1 MLKVYKPTTPGRR
14 QTSVVDTSALTKK
27 RPEKSLTIYLRD
39 KAGRNNQGQV
49 TLRHQGGGLKNLYR
63 QIDFRQDKFDIPAK
77 VMALEYDPNRTAW
90 IALIY
95 FKDGEKRYILA
106 PHELKVG
113 DTVISS
119 KNQLEAKPGNRMP
132 LKYIPTAYLVH
143 NIELTPGEGGKMV
156 RSAGSGAV
164 LMTIEGGYAQLKL
177 PSGEIRIVSENSL
190 ASVGQLSNPDWHLV
204 RWGKAGRMRLRGI
217 RPSVRGKAMNPCDH
231 PHGGGEGHQPIGL
244 VHPKTPWGKTAL
256 GVKTRDKK
264 KWSSKFIL
272 KRRPSKH

>member
-49 TLRHQGGGLKNLYR
+49 TLRHQGGGVKNLYR

-119 KNQLEAKPGNRMP
+119 KNKLEAKPGNRMP
-132 LKYIPTAYLVH
+132 LKHIPTAYLVH
-143 NIELTPGEGGKMV
+143 NIELTPGEGGKIA

-217 RPSVRGKAMNPCDH
+217 RPSVRGKAMNPVDH

-256 GVKTRDKK
+256 GVKTRNKK

-272 KRRPSKH
+272 KRRPNKH

>member
-14 QTSVVDTSALTKK
+14 QTSVVDTSTLTKK

-119 KNQLEAKPGNRMP
+119 KNKLEAKPGNRMP
-132 LKYIPTAYLVH
+132 LKHIPTAYLVH
-143 NIELTPGEGGKMV
+143 NIELTPGEGGKIA

-217 RPSVRGKAMNPCDH
+217 RPSVRGKAMNPVDH

-256 GVKTRDKK
+256 GVKTRNKK

-272 KRRPSKH
+272 KRRPNKH

>member
-14 QTSVVDTSALTKK
+14 QTSVVDTSTLTKK
-27 RPEKSLTIYLRD
+27 RPEKSLTVYLRD

-119 KNQLEAKPGNRMP
+119 KNKLEAKPGNRMP
-132 LKYIPTAYLVH
+132 LKHIPTAYLVH
-143 NIELTPGEGGKMV
+143 NIELTPGEGGKIA

-217 RPSVRGKAMNPCDH
+217 RPSVRGKAMNPVDH

-256 GVKTRDKK
+256 GVKTRNKK
-264 KWSSKFIL
+264 KWSNKFIL
-272 KRRPSKH
+272 KRRPNKH

>member
-14 QTSVVDTSALTKK
+14 QTSIVDTSSLTKK

-49 TLRHQGGGLKNLYR
+49 TLRHQGGGVKNLYR
-63 QIDFRQDKFDIPAK
+63 QIDFRQDKFDMPAK
-77 VMALEYDPNRTAW
+77 VIALEYDPNRTAW
-90 IALIY
+90 IALII
-95 FKDGEKRYILA
+95 FPDGEKRYILA

-113 DTVISS
+113 DSVTFSR
-119 KNQLEAKPGNRMP
+119 NQLEAKPGNRMP

-143 NIELTPGEGGKMV
+143 NIEFTPGEGGKMV

-177 PSGEIRIVSENSL
+177 PSGEIRIVSENAL

-217 RPSVRGKAMNPCDH
+217 RPSVRGKAMNPVDH

-264 KWSSKFIL
+264 KWSKKFIL

>member
-49 TLRHQGGGLKNLYR
+49 TLRHQGGGVKNLYR

-119 KNQLEAKPGNRMP
+119 KNKLEAKPGNRMP
-132 LKYIPTAYLVH
+132 LKHIPTAYLVH
-143 NIELTPGEGGKMV
+143 NIELTPGEGGKIA

-217 RPSVRGKAMNPCDH
+217 RPSVRGKAMNPVDH

-256 GVKTRDKK
+256 GVKTRNKK

-272 KRRPSKH
+272 KRRPDNH

>member
-1 MLKVYKPTTPGRR
+1 MLRVYKPTTPGRR
-14 QTSVVDTSALTKK
+14 QTSIVDTSTLTKK

-49 TLRHQGGGLKNLYR
+49 TLRHQGGGVKNLYR
-63 QIDFRQDKFDIPAK
+63 QIDFRQDKFDMPAK
-77 VMALEYDPNRTAW
+77 VIALEYDPNRTAW
-90 IALIY
+90 IALIV

-113 DTVISS
+113 DSVIFS
-119 KNQLEAKPGNRMP
+119 KNHLEAKPGNRMP

-143 NIELTPGEGGKMV
+143 NIEFTPGEGGKMA

-164 LMTIEGGYAQLKL
+164 LMTIDGGYAQLKL
-177 PSGEIRIVSENSL
+177 PSGEVRIVSENAL

-217 RPSVRGKAMNPCDH
+217 RPSVRGKAMNPVDH

-244 VHPKTPWGKTAL
+244 VHPKTPWGKPAL
-256 GVKTRDKK
+256 GVKTRNKK
-264 KWSSKFIL
+264 KWSKKFIL
-272 KRRPSKH
+272 KRRK

>member
-14 QTSVVDTSALTKK
+14 QTSIVDTSVLTKK
-27 RPEKSLTIYLRD
+27 RPERSLTFYRRD
-39 KAGRNNQGQV
+39 KAGRNIYGEV
-49 TLRHQGGGLKNLYR
+49 TVRHQGGGHKKLYR
-63 QIDFRQDKFDIPAK
+63 QIDFRQDKFDLPAK
-77 VMALEYDPNRTAW
+77 VKALEYDPNRTAW

-95 FKDGEKRYILA
+95 FSDGEKRYILA
-106 PHELKVG
+106 PNGLKVG
-113 DTVISS
+113 DTVTFS
-119 KNQLEAKPGNRMP
+119 KNKLEAKAGNRMP

-143 NIELTPGEGGKMV
+143 NVELTPGEGGKIV

-177 PSGEIRIVSENSL
+177 PSGEIRLVSENCL

-217 RPSVRGKAMNPCDH
+217 RPSVRGKAMNPVDH

-244 VHPKTPWGKTAL
+244 VHPRTPWGKPAL
-256 GVKTRDKK
+256 GAKTRRKK
-264 KWSSKFIL
+264 KWSTKFIL
-272 KRRPSKH
+272 KRRK

>member
-14 QTSVVDTSALTKK
+14 QTSVVDTSTLTKK
-27 RPEKSLTIYLRD
+27 RPEKSLTVYLRD

-119 KNQLEAKPGNRMP
+119 KNKLEAKPGNRMP
-132 LKYIPTAYLVH
+132 LKHIPTAYLVH
-143 NIELTPGEGGKMV
+143 NIELTPSEGGKIA

-217 RPSVRGKAMNPCDH
+217 RPSVRGKAMNPVDH

-256 GVKTRDKK
+256 GVKTRNKK
-264 KWSSKFIL
+264 KWSNKFIL
-272 KRRPSKH
+272 KRRPNKH

>member
-14 QTSVVDTSALTKK
+14 QTSVVDTSTLTKK
-27 RPEKSLTIYLRD
+27 RPEKSLTVYLRD

-119 KNQLEAKPGNRMP
+119 KNKLEAKPGNRMP
-132 LKYIPTAYLVH
+132 LKHIPTAYLVH
-143 NIELTPGEGGKMV
+143 NIELTPGEGGKIA

-217 RPSVRGKAMNPCDH
+217 RPSVRGKAMNPVDH

-256 GVKTRDKK
+256 GVKTRNKK

-272 KRRPSKH
+272 KRRPDNH

>member
-119 KNQLEAKPGNRMP
+119 KNKLEAKPGNRMP
-132 LKYIPTAYLVH
+132 LKHIPTAYLVH
-143 NIELTPGEGGKMV
+143 NIELTPGEGGKIA

-190 ASVGQLSNPDWHLV
+190 GSVGQLSNPDWHLV

-217 RPSVRGKAMNPCDH
+217 RPSVRGKAMNPVDH

-256 GVKTRDKK
+256 GVKTRNKK

-272 KRRPSKH
+272 KRRPDNH

>member
-49 TLRHQGGGLKNLYR
+49 TLRHQGGGVKNLYR

-119 KNQLEAKPGNRMP
+119 KNKLEAKPGNRMP
-132 LKYIPTAYLVH
+132 LKHIPTAYLVH
-143 NIELTPGEGGKMV
+143 NIELTPGEGGKIA

-217 RPSVRGKAMNPCDH
+217 RPSVRGKAMNPVDH

-256 GVKTRDKK
+256 GVKTRNKK
-264 KWSSKFIL
+264 KWSNKFIL
-272 KRRPSKH
+272 KRRPNKH

>member
-63 QIDFRQDKFDIPAK
+63 QIDFRQNKFDIPAK

-113 DTVISS
+113 DMVISS

-143 NIELTPGEGGKMV
+143 NIELTPGEGGKMA

-256 GVKTRDKK
+256 GVKTRNKK